1 MKIRENAKFC
11 EKCGINIT
19 DFEILTKNRLAEI
32 EKELRDKFEKDYVE
46 MEKKLR
52 EKIEK
57 EHQQS
62 VEEDLKKIETNI
74 QKEKKQDLNKPE
86 KIMKK
91 FDILMCC
98 IIGVLLSFIFT
109 LYLYIVGGFMDPIL
123 NFIIFSISFSVI
135 AYLIVF
141 VILKIK
147 MYFSKK

>member
-1 MKIRENAKFC
+1 
-11 EKCGINIT
+11 
-19 DFEILTKNRLAEI
+19 
-32 EKELRDKFEKDYVE
+32 

-52 EKIEK
+52 EKIENEYQQKQLK
-57 EHQQS
+57 EN
-62 VEEDLKKIETNI
+62 LKKIETNL

-109 LYLYIVGGFMDPIL
+109 IYLYIVGGFMDLIL

-135 AYLIVF
+135 VYIIVF

-147 MYFSKK
+147 VSYLKKD